1 MNVFVTGGLGY
12 IGSHTCVELVQA
24 GHQVVIADNLSNSR
38 LSVLDAIETITGQ
51 RPDFYHADV
60 CVKTA
65 LREIFAAHTFDAVIH
80 FAGLKAVNES
90 LTQPLA
96 YYRNNLDA
104 TLSLLE
110 VMEEFGC
117 KRLVF
122 SSSAT
127 VYGPE
132 NPIPYME
139 TMPAHVATN
148 PYGWTKVMIEQLLRD
163 YAAARPDFSAVLLR
177 YFNPIGAHESGLLGD
192 DPNGIPNNLMPYVA
206 RVAAGQLEK
215 LTIFG
220 NDYDTPDGTCRRDF
234 LHVVDLAKGHL
245 KALDYAMTHCG
256 AEPFN
261 LGTGRGVSVREL
273 VDTFERATGVPVP
286 HSYGPRRAG
295 DLPDVYANA
304 EKAKRLLGWQP
315 EKTLEDMCRD
325 SWRFVQKQH

>member
-12 IGSHTCVELVQA
+12 IGSHTCVELLQA
-24 GHQVVIADNLSNSR
+24 GHHVIIADDLSNAR
-38 LSVLDAIETITGQ
+38 PGVPDAIEAITGH
-51 RPDFYHADV
+51 RPDFYRVNV
-60 CVKTA
+60 CDKAT
-65 LREIFAAHTFDAVIH
+65 LREIFAAHAIDAVIH
-80 FAGLKAVNES
+80 FAGFKAVGES
-90 LTQPLA
+90 CSKPLA

-104 TLSLLE
+104 TLTLLE

-132 NPIPYME
+132 NPIPYTE
-139 TMPAHVATN
+139 TMPAHLATN
-148 PYGWTKVMIEQLLRD
+148 PYGWTKVMIEQMLRD
-163 YAAARPDFSAVLLR
+163 YAAATPDFSAVLLR

-192 DPNGIPNNLMPYVA
+192 DPSGIPNNLMPYVA

-245 KALDYAMTHCG
+245 KALDYAATHCG
-256 AEPFN
+256 AEPIN
-261 LGTGRGVSVREL
+261 LGTGSAVSVREL

-286 HSYGPRRAG
+286 HIYGPRRAG
-295 DLPDVYANA
+295 DLPDVYADT
-304 EKAKRLLGWQP
+304 EKAKRLLGWQA
-315 EKTLEDMCRD
+315 EKTLADMCRD
-325 SWRFVQKQH
+325 SWRFVQKQR